1 MTSVPSDDPSAGRP
15 ADRPAEPAVA
25 SPGRPRLPVFLGVAL
40 VVLAADA
47 ASKVAV
53 VSNVENQRPV
63 RWLGGA
69 VYLDVARNS
78 GAAFSLGTGMTI
90 VLTIVAIAVVGVIVK
105 VASRLRS
112 LGWAIALGLILGG
125 ALGNL
130 TDRLLRAPGV
140 GRGHVVDWISVFGP
154 GGEHYPIFNLA
165 DSGIVCG
172 GILAVVLVLLGID
185 IEGRRAVKKE
195 PSTSQPDG

>member
-1 MTSVPSDDPSAGRP
+1 MTSVPFSDP
-15 ADRPAEPAVA
+15 ARGNSRREPDHPTQRA
-25 SPGRPRLPVFLGVAL
+25 RLPVFVGVAL
-40 VVLAADA
+40 VVLAADIV
-47 ASKVAV
+47 SKVMV
-53 VSNVENQRPV
+53 VSRVEDRPPL

-78 GAAFSLGTGMTI
+78 GAAFSLGTGMTV
-90 VLTIVAIAVVGVIVK
+90 VLTVVALGVVAVIVR
-105 VASRLRS
+105 VARRLHS
-112 LGWAIALGLILGG
+112 LGWAIALGLVLGG

-130 TDRLLRAPGV
+130 TDRLLRSPGV

-172 GILAVVLVLLGID
+172 GGLAVVLVLMGID
-185 IEGRRAVKKE
+185 IEGRRAAKRQ
-195 PSTSQPDG
+195 PSTSQSDG